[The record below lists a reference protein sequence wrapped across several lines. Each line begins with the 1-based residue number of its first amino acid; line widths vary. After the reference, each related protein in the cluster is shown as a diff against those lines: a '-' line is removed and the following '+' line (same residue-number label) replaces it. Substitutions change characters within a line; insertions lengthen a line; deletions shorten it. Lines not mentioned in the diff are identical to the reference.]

1 MNLKWIRLFV
11 GTLILRCFTLRYGL
25 AVMHFWLMVLA
36 LSKIWNFALMQSK
49 YGENDRQAILS
60 SYNLWS
66 RVTYITYSLVSFI
79 VSDVLLPVCVF
90 IGLYGKSSLDLS
102 GKQLQYSIAASIII
116 MSRRFMISIAKFPA
130 IGGKVY
136 MLTKVIILYWKLDI
150 VGRY

>member
-1 MNLKWIRLFV
+1 MLIVKYFV
-11 GTLILRCFTLRYGL
+11 LRYGL
-25 AVMHFWLMVLA
+25 AVMHFWLIVLA

-66 RVTYITYSLVSFI
+66 RITYITYSLVSFI

-90 IGLYGKSSLDLS
+90 LGLYGKSSLDLTD
-102 GKQLQYSIAASIII
+102 KQLQYSIAASIII

-136 MLTKVIILYWKLDI
+136 MLTKVSIMNQRFDIIGKWI
-150 VGRY
+150 